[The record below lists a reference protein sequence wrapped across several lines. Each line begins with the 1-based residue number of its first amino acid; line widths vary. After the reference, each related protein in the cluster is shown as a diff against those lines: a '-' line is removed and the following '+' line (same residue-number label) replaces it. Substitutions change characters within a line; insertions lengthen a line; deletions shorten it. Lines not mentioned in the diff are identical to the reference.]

1 MMESVVT
8 TVKGQKILVRDVL
21 THMKVKGTYRSA
33 IYEIIES
40 KVICH
45 LYQDQKICVSPEE
58 ISAKLLEKRKLSGL
72 SSDVDFRRYLEYHG
86 IAPDQLES
94 AWKTQIKREYL
105 KKAVISDEQVKK
117 YFTANKERFT
127 TAAVARVVARSRE
140 AIDRHAADIR
150 SGGRDFFQVARDHSI
165 DDNTRFAGGYLGEIR
180 RGYLAPDVEREIFNA
195 QPESVLG
202 PFQENNIFTI
212 YKVYAITSHKLS
224 EHVKGMIRD
233 QLFEEWIRK
242 VVCAFPA

>member
-1 MMESVVT
+1 MMEAVVT

-21 THMKVKGTYRSA
+21 SHMKVKGVYRSA

-40 KVICH
+40 KVIAY
-45 LYQDQKICVSPEE
+45 LFDDRKVNVSPEE
-58 ISAKLLEKRKLSGL
+58 IAEKILEKRKLSGL
-72 SSDVDFRRYLEYHG
+72 ANDVDFRRYLEYHG

-94 AWKTQIKREYL
+94 YWKTQIQREYL
-105 KKAVISDEQVKK
+105 KKAVVSDEQVKK
-117 YFTANKERFT
+117 YFTTNKERFT
-127 TAAVARVVARSRE
+127 TAAVARIVARSRDVAE
-140 AIDRHAADIR
+140 RHAQEIR
-150 SGGRDFFQVARDHSI
+150 SGERDFFQVARDHSI
-165 DDNTRFAGGYLGEIR
+165 DDNTRFAGGYLGDIR
-180 RGYLAPDVEREIFNA
+180 RGYLAPAVEREIFNT
-195 QPESVLG
+195 QPGTVLG
-202 PFQENNIFTI
+202 PFQENSIFTI